1 MNELFEALKPSIL
14 AIITLIATTL
24 VSYLTIKAKELL
36 VAKTGE
42 VNAKRIKATIEDV
55 VNCVEQIGKL
65 WGSDEKLEDAKRRA
79 LLILAEQGLNVSETE
94 LNTLIESVVKDFYG
108 HWNEEPKGEEPV
120 IEPIAEVG
128 AVE

>member
-36 VAKTGE
+36 VAKAGQ
-42 VNAKRIKATIEDV
+42 VNALRIKSTIQDV

-65 WGSDEKLEDAKRRA
+65 WGSEEKLADAKRRA
-79 LLILAEQGLNVSETE
+79 LLILSEQGLNITE
-94 LNTLIESVVKDFYG
+94 IELDTLIESVVKDFYG
-108 HWNEEPKGEEPV
+108 HWEESPLGEEAVEPKEITE
-120 IEPIAEVG
+120 
-128 AVE
+128 